1 MWELLDNFW
10 TSKRLRA
17 GLGVGLSSH
26 EGEIESLAAISCC
39 ERK

>member
-10 TSKRLRA
+10 TSKRFGA
-17 GLGVGLSSH
+17 GLGVGPSSH
-26 EGEIESLAAISCC
+26 EGEVDSLAAISCF